1 MTNNALFWYVGFVKP
16 YQERK
21 CAEALAKLGVEYYL
35 PVQREKRKY
44 SDRIKEVERLVLP
57 RMIFIRTTQVRRVQL
72 LKDIYGLYAY
82 MNDGGPYH
90 PAVVPDREL
99 EEFRFMVDHGEGKV
113 AVSSMPFV
121 PGDRVKVIAGPLK
134 GLECELTSV
143 GEKRCVAVRIGRV
156 GTAFLEF
163 EPAALAL
170 LEIKEEKA

>member
-1 MTNNALFWYVGFVKP
+1 MTNKALFWYVGFVKP

-44 SDRIKEVERLVLP
+44 SDRIKKVERLVLP
-57 RMIFIRTTQVRRVQL
+57 RMIFIRTTEVRRIPL
-72 LKDIYGLYAY
+72 LSEIYGLSGYL
-82 MNDGGPYH
+82 NEGGPHH
-90 PAVVPDREL
+90 PAVVPEREL
-99 EEFRFMVDHGEGKV
+99 EEFRFIVEHGEGKV
-113 AVSSMPFV
+113 EVSSAPFA

-143 GEKRCVAVRIGRV
+143 GERRCVAVRIGRV

-163 EPAALAL
+163 APADLAL
-170 LEIKEEKA
+170 LKKTEEA